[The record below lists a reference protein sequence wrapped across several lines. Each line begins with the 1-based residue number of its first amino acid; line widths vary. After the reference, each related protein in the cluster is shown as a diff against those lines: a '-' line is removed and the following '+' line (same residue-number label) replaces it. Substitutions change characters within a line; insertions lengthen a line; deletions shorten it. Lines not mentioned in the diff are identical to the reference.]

1 MSRRQGWATIASM
14 RTHNFRSLQHFAL
27 CLGSLVALSGC
38 DSSKN
43 DGELGRATFVVDSCG
58 GVLSDIQG
66 CPLTAKLATSGK
78 FNLVATSKTDNSLL
92 AVRTD
97 LPAVLKLE
105 EVSAKSY
112 VATGLRVG
120 QAKLFAYNDSGDVD
134 RITVSVEEV
143 QQIAYNEISSAAGTF
158 KLQPTGDLDATMVL
172 RNDIQSFN
180 LYFAQLDGSSQKMM
194 GRESFTFTSDPGLTF
209 QAGKEKPDTL
219 EFHYLR
225 PKPGV
230 YTLLINAKSGP
241 GRFKLQI
248 TAN

>member
-1 MSRRQGWATIASM
+1 MTTRKSQT
-14 RTHNFRSLQHFAL
+14 LQAVVL
-27 CLGSLVALSGC
+27 AGLPLLGGC
-38 DSSKN
+38 DSGKN
-43 DGELGRATFVVDSCG
+43 DGELGRATFVVRNCG

-66 CPLTAKLATSGK
+66 CPLSAKLASTGR
-78 FNLVATSKTDNSLL
+78 FDLVATAKTDNSLL

-105 EVSAKSY
+105 ETTAKSY
-112 VATGLRVG
+112 VVTGMHVG
-120 QAKLFAYNDSGDVD
+120 QAKLFAYNESGDID

-143 QQIAYNEISSAAGTF
+143 AQLAYNEISSAAGTF
-158 KLQPTGDLDATMVL
+158 KLQPSGDLDATLVL
-172 RNDIQSFN
+172 RPELQSFN
-180 LYFAQLDGSSQKMM
+180 LYFAQLDGSVQKML

-209 QAGKEKPDTL
+209 QFGKEKPDTL

-225 PKPGV
+225 PPPGT